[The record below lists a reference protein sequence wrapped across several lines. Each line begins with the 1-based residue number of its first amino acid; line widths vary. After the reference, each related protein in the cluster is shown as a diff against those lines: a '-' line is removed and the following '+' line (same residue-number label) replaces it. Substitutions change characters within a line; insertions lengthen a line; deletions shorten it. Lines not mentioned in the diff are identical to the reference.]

1 MGGDVN
7 AIGHTK
13 ERGRRQCQG
22 IEEREMRIV
31 IVGSFGSQGD
41 PQYRVHQ
48 PAAALAAL
56 PGVEVFEVH
65 PEASACDVVALA
77 ADVLVLTMTL
87 DVEALRLMRQRRLL
101 GRPTVVE
108 LNDYLPD
115 VQSWNP
121 AAATWQDSRG
131 KALFQALLQAC
142 DGCQFSS
149 EGLAE
154 RLADQTRRSAVFVN
168 HLSAIPPPRPLAQV
182 DPGSPVTIG
191 WGGSI
196 GHRDDLRSIAPALLD
211 WLPRHP
217 QVRLALM
224 TDPLLAEPFEGLP
237 AGQWQ
242 LHRPGSLQDYLHW
255 LQTLD
260 IGVAPLLP
268 SDYNACRSDVKFL
281 EYAAAGVVPVLQNH
295 GPYRYLAEQ
304 GVAPAFSSPEELVQ
318 ILEQLVQNM
327 DLRQHWSRKVY
338 RFVSEE
344 RRLNRHIQDRA
355 DFYRQMRAACVA
367 PPGPLPA
374 LLAQQA
380 ERPLEAL
387 VGWQR
392 LAAQH
397 WRLDLTTPAEQ
408 ERQAAIT
415 AMQRGDGVQ
424 AERRFRLALQ
434 HDSADH
440 HSLSFLALLLRQRG
454 DHQLALQCFRRAHA
468 LAPLALRP
476 RRGLEHPHRA
486 ELQRGQELAQQGEVD
501 TAIEI
506 YRSIL
511 RQHRSHSGAL
521 LRLAAILQRQGR
533 LSLARACLERLLQA
547 HPDHARGHRCMAAL
561 LDSVGDEVGAAAARK
576 RAQVLDPSQA

>member
-1 MGGDVN
+1 MCQAGGF
-7 AIGHTK
+7 
-13 ERGRRQCQG
+13 
-22 IEEREMRIV
+22 EMRIV

-48 PAAALAAL
+48 PAAALATL

-65 PEASACDVVALA
+65 PDASARDAAALA

-101 GRPTVVE
+101 GRPTVVD

-115 VQSWNP
+115 VQPWNP
-121 AAATWQDSRG
+121 AAATWQDPRG
-131 KALFQALLQAC
+131 QALFQALLQTC

-154 RLADQTRRSAVFVN
+154 RLGHQTRRSVVFAN
-168 HLSAIPPPRPLAQV
+168 HLSEIPPPRPLP
-182 DPGSPVTIG
+182 PGEPSSTVTIG

-224 TDPLLAEPFEGLP
+224 AEPLLAEPFEGLP
-237 AGQWQ
+237 AEQWQ
-242 LHRPGSLQDYLHW
+242 LHRPGSLQNYLQW

-295 GPYRYLAEQ
+295 GPYRPLAEQ

-318 ILEQLVQNM
+318 ILEQLVHDM

-344 RRLNRHIQDRA
+344 RRLSGHVQDRA
-355 DFYRQMRAACVA
+355 VFYRQMRAACVA
-367 PPGPLPA
+367 PPGPLSP
-374 LLAQQA
+374 LLVQQA
-380 ERPLEAL
+380 ERPLESLA
-387 VGWQR
+387 GWQR
-392 LAAQH
+392 LASQH
-397 WRLDLTTPAEQ
+397 WRMDLTTPAEL
-408 ERQAAIT
+408 ERKAAIA
-415 AMQRGDGVQ
+415 AMQRGDSDE
-424 AERRFRLALQ
+424 AERGFRAALQ
-434 HDSADH
+434 SDDSDH

-454 DHQLALQCFRRAHA
+454 DQRQAQECFRQAHA
-468 LAPLALRP
+468 LDPLALRP
-476 RRGLEHPHRA
+476 RRGLEQPHRA
-486 ELQRGQELAQQGEVD
+486 ALQRGQELTQQGEVEA
-501 TAIEI
+501 AIEI

-521 LRLAAILQRQGR
+521 LQLAAMLRRQGR
-533 LSLARACLERLLQA
+533 MALARACLNRLLQA
-547 HPDHARGHRCMAAL
+547 HPDHARGHSHMAQVLNCM
-561 LDSVGDEVGAAAARK
+561 GDEVGAAAARK
-576 RAQVLDPSQA
+576 RAQLLDQSQS